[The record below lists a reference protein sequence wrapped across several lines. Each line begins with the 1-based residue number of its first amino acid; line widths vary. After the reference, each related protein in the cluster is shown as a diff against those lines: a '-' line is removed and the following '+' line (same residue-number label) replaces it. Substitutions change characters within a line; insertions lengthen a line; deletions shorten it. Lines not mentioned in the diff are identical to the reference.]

1 MNNHMGI
8 LFLVVMFLYKTYDT
22 YKNKKDTYPF
32 FVTSMIREEKNM
44 DIDMSYKKDKKKIKI
59 LLQAINNKDEYDS
72 PLIVLLPVEENYSDK
87 LYEEYLKQAED
98 NPQKNSVKNVLK
110 NILNRYDVI
119 DQKIFL
125 NKFSEEIN
133 AYLNLY
139 QNISI

>member
-8 LFLVVMFLYKTYDT
+8 LFLFVMFLYKRYDT
-22 YKNKKDTYPF
+22 YKNKKDPYPF

-44 DIDMSYKKDKKKIKI
+44 DIELSYKNDKKKIKFV
-59 LLQAINNKDEYDS
+59 LQGINHKDEYDS
-72 PLIVLLPVEENYSDK
+72 SLIVLLPVEENYVDK
-87 LYEEYLKQAED
+87 LYEEYLKEAGD
-98 NPQKNSVKNVLK
+98 NPQQNSVKNVLK
-110 NILNRYDVI
+110 KILNRYDVI

-133 AYLNLY
+133 AYLYLY